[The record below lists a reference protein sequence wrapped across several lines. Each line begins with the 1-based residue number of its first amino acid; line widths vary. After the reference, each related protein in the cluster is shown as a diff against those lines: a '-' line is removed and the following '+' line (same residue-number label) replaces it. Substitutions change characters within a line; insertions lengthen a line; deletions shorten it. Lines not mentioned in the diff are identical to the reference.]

1 MLCIKNLSKVFR
13 GPKGIVQALEN
24 VSLSVKASEFV
35 AVQGPSGSGKTTLL
49 LSVGGL
55 LVPSDGEVTID
66 NQNPYL
72 MSPDNRAHF
81 RASSIGFVF
90 QQFYLVPYLSV
101 LDNVLVP
108 SLAFPQSIARD
119 RAKELINRLNLTDR
133 IGHVPGELST
143 GERQRTAMARALL
156 NNPKLL
162 LADEPVGNLDNENA
176 NIVLS
181 TLEEFASSSGAVLM
195 VTHDNRAAKYAHKT
209 LQLKNGKL
217 L

>member
-1 MLCIKNLSKVFR
+1 MLYIKNISKVFH
-13 GPKGIVQALEN
+13 GPQGIVQALEN
-24 VSLSVKASEFV
+24 VSLSVKAGEFL
-35 AVQGPSGSGKTTLL
+35 AVRGPSGSGKTTLL
-49 LSVGGL
+49 LSIGGL
-55 LVPSDGEVTID
+55 LVPSDGKVIID
-66 NQNPYL
+66 NHNPYL

-81 RASSIGFVF
+81 RASTIGFVF

-119 RAKELINRLNLTDR
+119 RARELINRFNLTDR

-181 TLEEFASSSGAVLM
+181 ALEEFASSSGAVLM
-195 VTHDNRAAKYAHKT
+195 VTHDDRAAKHAHKT

>member
-1 MLCIKNLSKVFR
+1 MLYIKNLSKVFK
-13 GPKGIVQALEN
+13 GPKGIVQALES

-81 RASSIGFVF
+81 RASTIGFAF

-108 SLAFPQSIARD
+108 SLAFPQSIAID
-119 RAKELINRLNLTDR
+119 RAKELINRFNLTDR

-176 NIVLS
+176 NIVLRV
-181 TLEEFASSSGAVLM
+181 LEEFASSSGAVLM
-195 VTHDNRAAKYAHKT
+195 VTHDNRTTKYAHKT

>member
-1 MLCIKNLSKVFR
+1 MLCIKNISKVFQA
-13 GPKGIVQALEN
+13 PKGIVQALDN

-49 LSVGGL
+49 LSIGGL
-55 LVPSDGEVTID
+55 LVPSDGKVIID

-72 MSPDNRAHF
+72 MSPDNRARF
-81 RASSIGFVF
+81 RASTVGFVF

-119 RAKELINRLNLTDR
+119 RAKELIDRFNLTDR
-133 IGHVPGELST
+133 IGHIPGELST

-176 NIVLS
+176 NIML
-181 TLEEFASSSGAVLM
+181 TALEEFACSSGAVLM

>member
-1 MLCIKNLSKVFR
+1 MLCIKNLSKVFK
-13 GPKGIVQALEN
+13 GPKRIVQALEN

-55 LVPSDGEVTID
+55 LVPSNGKITID

-81 RASSIGFVF
+81 RASTIGFVF
-90 QQFYLVPYLSV
+90 QQFYLVPYLNI

-108 SLAFPQSIARD
+108 SLAFPRSIARD
-119 RAKELINRLNLTDR
+119 RARELINLFNLTDR

-143 GERQRTAMARALL
+143 GERQRTVMARALL

-181 TLEEFASSSGAVLM
+181 ALEKFASSSGAVLM
-195 VTHDNRAAKYAHKT
+195 VTHDDRAAKYAHKT